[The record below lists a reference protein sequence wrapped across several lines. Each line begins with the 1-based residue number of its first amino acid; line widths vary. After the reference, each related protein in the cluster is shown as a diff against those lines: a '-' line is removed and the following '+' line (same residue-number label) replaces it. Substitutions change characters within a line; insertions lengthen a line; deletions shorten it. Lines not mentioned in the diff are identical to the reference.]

1 MDIFRNQTQ
10 STWTKRIIIV
20 GGGLVG
26 SLQALFF
33 AQKGY
38 QVDIYEKRD
47 NLRQLNYSRRSINL
61 TLSERGLAALR
72 ALGIEKFILENA
84 IRSYGRLLHLEN
96 GKICKSLYG
105 RKSECTFTIERD
117 DILKRLIQVGESK
130 PNVNYHFKE
139 KFVGADFDSCTAVFE
154 NGQGLHRESAYLIV
168 GCDGAFSSV
177 RKEMMNVTRMDLLQV
192 NNQIL
197 TNYF

>member
-105 RKSECTFTIERD
+105 RKSECTFTIERE

-154 NGQGLHRESAYLIV
+154 NGQRLHRESAYLIV

>member
-10 STWTKRIIIV
+10 SNWTKRIIIV

-38 QVDIYEKRD
+38 LVDIYEKRD
-47 NLRQLNYSRRSINL
+47 NPRQQLNYSRRSINL

-72 ALGIEKFILENA
+72 VLGIEDFILENA
-84 IRSYGRLLHLEN
+84 IRSYGRFLHLEN

-105 RKSECTFTIERD
+105 RKSECTFTVERE

-130 PNVNYHFKE
+130 PNVNDHFKE
-139 KFVGADFDSCTAVFE
+139 TFVGADFDSCTAVFE
-154 NGQGLHRESAYLIV
+154 NGHGLHRESGYLIV

-192 NNQIL
+192 NN
-197 TNYF
+197 

>member
-38 QVDIYEKRD
+38 QVDIYEKRN

-105 RKSECTFTIERD
+105 RKSECTFTIERE

>member
-105 RKSECTFTIERD
+105 RKSECTFTIERE
-117 DILKRLIQVGESK
+117 DILKRLTQVGESK

>member
-10 STWTKRIIIV
+10 SNWTKRIIIV

-38 QVDIYEKRD
+38 LVDIYEKRD
-47 NLRQLNYSRRSINL
+47 NQRQQLNYSRRSINL

-72 ALGIEKFILENA
+72 VLGIEDFILENA
-84 IRSYGRLLHLEN
+84 IRSYGRFLHLEN

-105 RKSECTFTIERD
+105 RKSECTFTVERE

-139 KFVGADFDSCTAVFE
+139 TFVGADFDRCTAVFE
-154 NGQGLHRESAYLIV
+154 NGHGLHRESGYLIV

-192 NNQIL
+192 NN
-197 TNYF
+197 